1 MILLY
6 DFITV
11 CRQTGA
17 GEYVRRVFYEILNSR
32 AYTEGHVE
40 VIGLYDAE
48 RGIAYDDLS
57 LESLQK
63 LGVLTVDIHGRNLA
77 QLCRE
82 LHAGHLF
89 VGCAQ
94 YWWMYEGLEEV
105 DCAVTCVVHD
115 LSYQEKWQN
124 HIDEYMKLGKRSL
137 LALCYSL
144 ARLRLKKDARHVMAP
159 VVALAQRNPKVKIV
173 AVSDYTRWSIA
184 HLYPQLIPFTMV
196 CYSPLRRLTGV
207 TEAENAQLRE
217 LIESGEPYL
226 LLLGGDNPLKNMAK
240 AVRAFARYARDGG
253 HMRLVVTGGGRPLCH
268 QQVSMPFLSES
279 DLEVAMRHCRA
290 LLYPSC
296 FEGFGYPPVE
306 ALRLGKPVICSN
318 VCSMPEVMGTAPIYF
333 SPFYET
339 DIYRALMAFDATD
352 YNQLLQRACQR
363 YDELEPRMEADLMQ
377 LLTRLTTPS
386 E

>member
-6 DFITV
+6 DLITV

-17 GEYVRRVFYEILNSR
+17 GEYVRRVFYELLDSS
-32 AYTEGHVE
+32 AYDEGRVE
-40 VIGLYDAE
+40 VIGLYDSG

-57 LESLQK
+57 LECLHKQ
-63 LGVLTVDIHGRNLA
+63 GVRTVDIQGRNLA

-82 LHAGHLF
+82 LNADHLMI
-89 VGCAQ
+89 GCAQ
-94 YWWMYEGLEEV
+94 YWWMYEGLAEV

-144 ARLRLKKDARHVMAP
+144 ARLRRKKDARHVMAP
-159 VVALAQRNPKVKIV
+159 VVTLVQRNPKMRIV

-184 HLYPQLIPFTMV
+184 HLYPSLAPLTMV
-196 CYSPLRRLTGV
+196 CYSPLRRLTGM
-207 TEAENAQLRE
+207 TEAENPQLRE
-217 LIESGEPYL
+217 IIASGEPYL

-253 HMRLVVTGGGRPLCH
+253 RMRLVVTGGGRPLCH
-268 QQVSMPFLSES
+268 QQVSLPFLGEG

-290 LLYPSC
+290 LIYPSC

-306 ALRLGKPVICSN
+306 ALRLGRPVLCSN
-318 VCSMPEVMGTAPIYF
+318 VCSMPEVMGAAPLYF

-339 DIYRALMAFDATD
+339 DIYRSLMAFDAAD
-352 YNQLLQRACQR
+352 YDQLLLRARQR
-363 YDELEPRMEADLMQ
+363 YEELEPRMEADLMQ
-377 LLTRLTTPS
+377 LLTRLTTPA